1 MLFPVLIEDLRSAWR
16 ALRAQIPF
24 AATIIVI
31 LGAAIGANSAV
42 FALVNTV
49 LLSPLPFPEPDR
61 LVSVDQTRADSPRE
75 PLSIPDFRDLRDGN
89 HSFEGLAAAFQWSAN
104 MTGGEAE
111 RVQGMKTSAAFFTL
125 LRAKAALG
133 RTLVADDEQGS
144 GARVIVLTNQFWRRR
159 FGGSPSVLG
168 TPVILNGDAYAVVGV
183 LPPGFI
189 MPIRDADL
197 IAPFPID
204 TDPRRANRD
213 SGFLRVVGRLRP
225 GVTAGQAQNDLDAI
239 MARLRIEYPKTNATH
254 LGTAVTAWRAALA
267 RNQRPVVL
275 LLQAAVVLVLLV
287 ACANVANLFLAAA
300 TRREHEFAVR
310 AALGA
315 STSRRVRQIFIET
328 LMIAVAAGVFG
339 LAVATAAE
347 RALVALVPADLGALT
362 PLDASNPRVL
372 LVTGLAT
379 LLATLLFGGVPALRL
394 GGARASLRS
403 TRGASSATRR
413 LRSALVAA
421 EVAVAS
427 MLIITTVFLSQSFA
441 RLQAVDP
448 GFRSERLLTARLSL
462 PRARYP
468 RTEQAARFVDALR
481 PRLLA
486 LPGVVDAAAVNVV
499 PLNGYHATADVWP
512 ADRPLPPAAERPQ
525 AEYRMIS
532 PSFVRTFGVPLIAGR
547 SLDDHDNAT
556 GEPVVLVSRTLARR
570 FWTVPDAVGKVLVI
584 EDSPVPR
591 QARIVGVVGDVKHY
605 GLDAEVTPDIYTN
618 IPQVPDITS
627 QWLANNM
634 YWGIRTEGDPAALG
648 DAFRRALREVD
659 PDVPAAQI
667 RTMEAAL
674 ELALAPR
681 RTNLWLV
688 RVFAALALML
698 AAAGVYAV
706 TSFSVALR
714 RREIAIRSAL
724 GATADQ
730 NLRTIVWDTARP
742 IIVGL
747 SIGVAGA
754 CAASPALRS
763 VLYEVEPLA
772 PGPFAIVSVTLLA
785 AGIVAAA
792 VAALPIRRID
802 PLEALKV
809 E

>member
-1 MLFPVLIEDLRSAWR
+1 MLFEDLRSAWR
-16 ALRAQIPF
+16 ALRAQLPF
-24 AATIIVI
+24 AATIVVI
-31 LGAAIGANSAV
+31 LGAAIGANGAV

-61 LVSVDQTRADSPRE
+61 LVTVDQTRADSPRE

-89 HSFEGLAAAFQWSAN
+89 HSFEALAAAFQWSAN
-104 MTGGEAE
+104 LTGGEAE
-111 RVQGMKTSAAFFTL
+111 RVQGMKASAALFPL
-125 LRAKAALG
+125 LRARAALG

-144 GARVIVLTNQFWRRR
+144 GARVIVLTDQFWRRR
-159 FGGSPSVLG
+159 FGAASGVLG
-168 TPVILNGDAYAVVGV
+168 TPMILNGDAYAVVGV

-189 MPIRDADL
+189 LPIRDADL
-197 IAPFPID
+197 VAPFPID
-204 TDPRRANRD
+204 SDPRRALRD

-225 GVTAGQAQNDLDAI
+225 GVTADAARLDLDAI
-239 MARLRIEYPKTNATH
+239 MTRLRAEYPKTNATH

-267 RNQRPVVL
+267 RNQRSVVL
-275 LLQAAVVLVLLV
+275 LLQAAVALVLLV

-315 STSRRVRQIFIET
+315 SGPRRVRQVFLET
-328 LMIAVAAGVFG
+328 LLVAAAAGGFG
-339 LAVATAAE
+339 LAVAA
-347 RALVALVPADLGALT
+347 VAQRGLAVLAPADLRALT
-362 PLDASNPRVL
+362 PLDAANPRVL
-372 LVTGLAT
+372 LATAAAT
-379 LLATLLFGGVPALRL
+379 LLATLLFGVVPALRL
-394 GGARASLRS
+394 GGSQASLRS
-403 TRGASSATRR
+403 TRGASAATRR
-413 LRSALVAA
+413 LRSLLVAA
-421 EVAVAS
+421 EVAIAS

-448 GFRSERLLTARLSL
+448 GFRTDHLLTARLSL

-468 RTEQAARFVDALR
+468 RSEAIARFVDALR

-512 ADRPLPPAAERPQ
+512 ADRPLPAPSERPQ

-532 PSFVRTFGVPLIAGR
+532 PSFVRTFGLPLIAGR
-547 SLDDHDNAT
+547 SLDEHDSAA
-556 GEPVVLVSRTLARR
+556 GQPVVLVSRTLARR
-570 FWTVPDAVGKVLVI
+570 FWTVPDAVGQTLVI

-591 QARIVGVVGDVKHY
+591 RARIVGVVGDVKHY
-605 GLDAEVTPDIYTN
+605 GLDAELTPDLYTA
-618 IPQVPDITS
+618 IPQVPDVTS

-634 YWGIRTEGDPAALG
+634 YWGIRTSGDPAAVG

-659 PDVPAAQI
+659 PDVPASAL
-667 RTMEAAL
+667 RTMEETL

-688 RVFAALALML
+688 RVFAALALLL

-714 RREIAIRSAL
+714 RRELAIRGAL
-724 GATADQ
+724 GATADR
-730 NLRTIVWDTARP
+730 NLRTVVVDATKP
-742 IIVGL
+742 IAAGL
-747 SIGVAGA
+747 LIGAAGA

-763 VLYEVEPLA
+763 VLFEVEPLA
-772 PGPFAIVSVTLLA
+772 PGPFAVVSATLLV
-785 AGIVAAA
+785 AGVVAAA

-802 PLEALKV
+802 PIEALKV